1 MLNCA
6 LDIYDYGWNGN
17 VRLKGVIFRLSIDEI
32 QFKALWIQTTCY
44 LAVKPTQHR
53 YLNANILRSYWI
65 WKKSTGKAVINGQ
78 SHLNWTKLVS
88 VAIWLRMDIVWL
100 FNAYN
105 WTSECV
111 CLRYKFIYSLL
122 LPLRLNNPSSASFS
136 SNTIYLQT
144 TETIPIVS

>member
-1 MLNCA
+1 ML
-6 LDIYDYGWNGN
+6 YSGY
-17 VRLKGVIFRLSIDEI
+17 LSMKFNSKLFE
-32 QFKALWIQTTCY
+32 FKPLNCY
-44 LAVKPTQHR
+44 LAVKPMQHR

-65 WKKSTGKAVINGQ
+65 WKSTGKAVINGQ

-122 LPLRLNNPSSASFS
+122 LPLRLNSPSSASFS